1 MNTNKPVVITSL
13 AAVCVIALL
22 VTFGFN
28 YPVESQ
34 QAVLIPGVG
43 GRVAISNAIDKSFGT
58 LSDAEVIIWDAAS
71 GMWTNGVM
79 TAVATNALLPANNLS
94 DLDDVGTAQTNLVFS
109 NAVVVAQGSTA
120 GRSLGTRFKD
130 AINVR
135 DYGAV
140 GDGIT
145 DDTVAFQTALTN
157 ETVFVP
163 GGTYI
168 IDGELTLNLTNNSQ
182 LIGRGAAVLKLKAT
196 TNGVHTLLRIASV
209 TNVLVSGL
217 TLLGETNTPIGG
229 ASGVG
234 LSIRNSRSV
243 TIRDVAFNEWFSYGC
258 YIGGSGGSSDVLLD
272 RITCSH
278 NRRNGLAIVHATN
291 VMVVA
296 STFEYSVGESPEA
309 GVDIEPNSGGVVRDV
324 RFTACRFA
332 HNGLRGIYLN
342 KGAGDAVER
351 IRIDDTCIAEGHT
364 NVNGAGIS
372 LSLANDCLLAGQSRS
387 NYFGVAISSST
398 NTIYRGLAENNSY
411 GVYLFDSDTV
421 SITGSSLVRNNVPI
435 YNSSSSSTNVW
446 VADNIFSG
454 NTSGISGTNISYGG
468 GNLGLS
474 ITAFAI
480 GVSSAETE
488 LHIGKAGVP
497 ALTLQR
503 TDAGVGANDELG
515 RIDFRSTDSQLST
528 TNRVH
533 ARISSYAPSG
543 VASDVPWGAL
553 RFAVG
558 GQTLLT
564 DEMWLTDTG
573 LGLGTNDPQT
583 KLHVNGTSTF
593 NGPVSL
599 YGTTNYLTGIYV
611 TNTVSWAATASINW
625 LSNQVQWLSL
635 EGDTALIDTNRTAHA
650 GIQGLS
656 AFVYNPQSTNCVVTP
671 DANWKIMS
679 TNSTFTVSSGN
690 FARVNLML
698 IGGTSSTNVFCEYI
712 QYGE

>member
-34 QAVLIPGVG
+34 QAVLIPGLG

-243 TIRDVAFNEWFSYGC
+243 TIRDVAFNEW
-258 YIGGSGGSSDVLLD
+258 LD
-272 RITCSH
+272 RK
-278 NRRNGLAIVHATN
+278 
-291 VMVVA
+291 
-296 STFEYSVGESPEA
+296 ST
-309 GVDIEPNSGGVVRDV
+309 
-324 RFTACRFA
+324 
-332 HNGLRGIYLN
+332 
-342 KGAGDAVER
+342 
-351 IRIDDTCIAEGHT
+351 
-364 NVNGAGIS
+364 
-372 LSLANDCLLAGQSRS
+372 
-387 NYFGVAISSST
+387 
-398 NTIYRGLAENNSY
+398 
-411 GVYLFDSDTV
+411 
-421 SITGSSLVRNNVPI
+421 
-435 YNSSSSSTNVW
+435 
-446 VADNIFSG
+446 
-454 NTSGISGTNISYGG
+454 
-468 GNLGLS
+468 
-474 ITAFAI
+474 
-480 GVSSAETE
+480 
-488 LHIGKAGVP
+488 
-497 ALTLQR
+497 
-503 TDAGVGANDELG
+503 
-515 RIDFRSTDSQLST
+515 
-528 TNRVH
+528 
-533 ARISSYAPSG
+533 
-543 VASDVPWGAL
+543 
-553 RFAVG
+553 
-558 GQTLLT
+558 
-564 DEMWLTDTG
+564 
-573 LGLGTNDPQT
+573 
-583 KLHVNGTSTF
+583 
-593 NGPVSL
+593 
-599 YGTTNYLTGIYV
+599 
-611 TNTVSWAATASINW
+611 
-625 LSNQVQWLSL
+625 
-635 EGDTALIDTNRTAHA
+635 
-650 GIQGLS
+650 
-656 AFVYNPQSTNCVVTP
+656 
-671 DANWKIMS
+671 
-679 TNSTFTVSSGN
+679 
-690 FARVNLML
+690 
-698 IGGTSSTNVFCEYI
+698 
-712 QYGE
+712 